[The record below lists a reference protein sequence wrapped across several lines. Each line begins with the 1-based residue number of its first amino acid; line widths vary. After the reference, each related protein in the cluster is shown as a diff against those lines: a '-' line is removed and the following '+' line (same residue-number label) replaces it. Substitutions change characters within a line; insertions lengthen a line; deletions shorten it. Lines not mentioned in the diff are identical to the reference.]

1 MLLFVYVTVFRYACV
16 LHGYATL
23 LVLGCYS
30 QWTRVIRVVTCLIIF
45 LLEAY
50 HSIIYIAS
58 CRFAIS
64 CFFFISLQY
73 SVLEMYIFS
82 CDLVFAG
89 LMNQSSLRIYFVS
102 HVPSTKKFQL
112 T

>member
-64 CFFFISLQY
+64 CFFYLPAILS
-73 SVLEMYIFS
+73 
-82 CDLVFAG
+82 AG
-89 LMNQSSLRIYFVS
+89 NVYLL
-102 HVPSTKKFQL
+102 L
-112 T
+112 